1 MHHNL
6 PFVRTWR
13 KHADICMQC
22 AYSFNQ
28 ARQSTNTKKGYKM
41 ANKMYQVKTENNE
54 IRYATG
60 RTKLEAFKNYMN
72 AHINSVVLSIELLTY

>member
-1 MHHNL
+1 
-6 PFVRTWR
+6 
-13 KHADICMQC
+13 
-22 AYSFNQ
+22 
-28 ARQSTNTKKGYKM
+28 M